1 MSCFSGHSFQPKPV
15 EEWALAHIRSSFT
28 IIWEEIC
35 DWDGSNFLAG
45 PSDSLPWEVCML
57 MRKAVPMPLTLAI
70 PLLVRTLHCVCIY
83 FLHATYS

>member
-1 MSCFSGHSFQPKPV
+1 MSCFSGRNFQPKSV
-15 EEWALAHIRSSFT
+15 EEWALAHIRSSFS

-57 MRKAVPMPLTLAI
+57 IWKTVPLTLAI

-83 FLHATYS
+83 FLRATYAS